1 MDRDRSA
8 DVRQSILDAAERLFF
23 RDGIHATGVDA
34 ILKEAGAS
42 RQSLY
47 THFGSKNGLVAA
59 VLDRRDRQ
67 WRGWFVSAVEERA
80 AHPIARLA
88 AIFDVL
94 GEWIADP
101 DFHGCPFANA
111 VGETG
116 AADDPA
122 RLLAKRHKQLVHDE
136 VLGWTRAAGV
146 ADPDRLAHELAL
158 LMDGALATA
167 MVLPGHPAACLAMAA
182 AEAVIAAAFLPRPG
196 GEAGA
201 AGDVAVPTAPR
212 P

>member
-8 DVRQSILDAAERLFF
+8 DARQNILDAAARLFF

-34 ILKEAGAS
+34 ILKLAGAS

-47 THFGSKNGLVAA
+47 AYFGSKNGLVAA
-59 VLDRRDRQ
+59 VLERRDRQ
-67 WRGWFVSAVEERA
+67 WRGWFVSGVEERA

-116 AADDPA
+116 AAGDPV
-122 RLLAKRHKQLVHDE
+122 RLLAKRHKQLVLEQVRD
-136 VLGWTRAAGV
+136 WARAAG
-146 ADPDRLAHELAL
+146 APDAERLAHELAL
-158 LMDGALATA
+158 LMEGAIAAA
-167 MVLPGHPAACLAMAA
+167 MVMPGHPAAAIAKRA
-182 AEAVIAAAFLPRPG
+182 AEAVIAAAFLPG
-196 GEAGA
+196 AGA
-201 AGDVAVPTAPR
+201 AGAGAAATGPR